1 MLTVNT
7 LGTFQMTDGERVM
20 DEKNLHSVMLSKLL
34 SYILLYR
41 EKELSNEDIAKAIWQ
56 EEETEN
62 PLGALKNLM
71 YRLRKNLNKYF
82 GDEEFI
88 VTVRGAYRWNSNVKV
103 TLDIE
108 QFETLIGAAKLE
120 NVYEEAVMKYEAAI
134 DLYNGDFLSKLT
146 DLHWIVSLN
155 TYYHSTYLSAVKA
168 LAELYIKL
176 EEYDKLETLCSHALQ
191 YENSDEQLYCYQIE
205 ARMRSGNISS
215 ALDSYEKARS
225 IMEKEFGVRR
235 TTILN
240 KVYQELLSMSKGQ
253 ISYNIQEI
261 HEDIVE
267 ENPQGVFM
275 CGYPVFKEIYHL
287 EARKAARTG
296 EPENLLL
303 LTLENRNNE
312 PMELSAYRIK
322 QTMLALEEILKECL
336 RVGDVAAKYSD
347 SQFIILLPTCT
358 YDLAYTV
365 ANRIVS
371 KLYKKGEHYKTVRVM
386 FNIEEVSSAEDL
398 IENH

>member
-1 MLTVNT
+1 
-7 LGTFQMTDGERVM
+7 
-20 DEKNLHSVMLSKLL
+20 
-34 SYILLYR
+34 
-41 EKELSNEDIAKAIWQ
+41 
-56 EEETEN
+56 
-62 PLGALKNLM
+62 
-71 YRLRKNLNKYF
+71 
-82 GDEEFI
+82 
-88 VTVRGAYRWNSNVKV
+88 
-103 TLDIE
+103 
-108 QFETLIGAAKLE
+108 
-120 NVYEEAVMKYEAAI
+120 
-134 DLYNGDFLSKLT
+134 
-146 DLHWIVSLN
+146 
-155 TYYHSTYLSAVKA
+155 
-168 LAELYIKL
+168 
-176 EEYDKLETLCSHALQ
+176 
-191 YENSDEQLYCYQIE
+191 
-205 ARMRSGNISS
+205 
-215 ALDSYEKARS
+215 
-225 IMEKEFGVRR
+225 
-235 TTILN
+235 
-240 KVYQELLSMSKGQ
+240 
-253 ISYNIQEI
+253 
-261 HEDIVE
+261 
-267 ENPQGVFM
+267 M

-398 IENH
+398 VENH